1 MDSGKMLVASLRDSV
16 RTPAVL
22 FALVA
27 TLLLAWFLASD
38 GAALQN
44 AKAPWGIVSLELAC
58 TTDGAQGIVDS
69 WKNAHPV
76 RQIVW
81 DFPFIVAYAY
91 SLFAFGT
98 IAARYANVRGRSGLA
113 RIAEWAALAGLL
125 AGACDVL
132 ENFGML
138 WTIGIGAQRPVP
150 FLTSL
155 FATVKISLIVASV
168 VISLSTLLS
177 ALLWPDR
184 LRSSD

>member
-1 MDSGKMLVASLRDSV
+1 MDSGKNPVAALRSSV
-16 RTPAVL
+16 QTPAPL
-22 FALVA
+22 IALVA
-27 TLLLAWFLASD
+27 TFSLAWFLSRD

-44 AKAPWGIVSLELAC
+44 AEAPWGIVSLELAC
-58 TTDGAQGIVDS
+58 TANGAQGIVDS

-76 RQIVW
+76 RQIFW

-98 IAARYANVRGRSGLA
+98 IAARYANYRGRPGVA

-132 ENFGML
+132 EDCGML
-138 WTIGIGAQRPVP
+138 WTIWSGARWPVP

-155 FATVKISLIVASV
+155 FATVKFSLIVASLV
-168 VISLSTLLS
+168 VSLS

-184 LRSSD
+184 LRFSD